1 MTERKAK
8 ARATAVPYGM
18 TTSEATSK
26 AEAEAEAKATTTAV
40 PYGMTTRKLAIREA
54 DNQRSK
60 GGER

>member
-8 ARATAVPYGM
+8 ATAGPYGM
-18 TTSEATSK
+18 TTREATSK
-26 AEAEAEAKATTTAV
+26 AEAEAKATTTAV